1 MSQTK
6 PLKKVARLIT
16 SNGKGMRSG
25 KSGHLAAAADAL
37 NIVHKQPRPGSPSA
51 DALASGLGSTPAHNL
66 RFRGG
71 RTVPKLTYV
80 NLYVGGKA
88 AWAPA
93 DIQNIDRA
101 LGAAMT
107 DPRLDTVI
115 NQYFPSGPVTTAVVP
130 SQVLAG
136 PKPDTVTRATMDT
149 LVRDQVISAGRLNQ
163 FDPATTLFNFFL
175 PRGVVLTTDGG
186 AQAAAEESA
195 SSPFSV
201 NTVTTIRSGKVVTTV
216 TVATTATAADQAPS
230 GDSDDDPMSHYPVR
244 SGVRKGGPL
253 GGDPDDAASSLNG
266 LGGYHG
272 SVHAGGTVIY
282 FAVGVFSESL
292 PDGSQNGIVA
302 FDEAWKNV
310 VATFYHE
317 LQEARTDPDVED
329 AIRTQNSNFI
339 GWNSDQGEEIGDF
352 PVFEADPL
360 QQVFKEVQLVNG
372 DTAPIQLLYSN
383 RENGPEDPTT

>member
-6 PLKKVARLIT
+6 HLKKVARLIT
-16 SNGKGMRSG
+16 SNGKGIQSG
-25 KSGHLAAAADAL
+25 KSGRLATAADAL

-51 DALASGLGSTPAHNL
+51 DALVPGLDSTPEHNL

-88 AWAPA
+88 AWAAA

-115 NQYFPSGPVTTAVVP
+115 NQYFPNGPVTTTVVP

-149 LVRDQVISAGRLNQ
+149 LVREQVISAGRLNQ

-186 AQAAAEESA
+186 AQAAAE
-195 SSPFSV
+195 
-201 NTVTTIRSGKVVTTV
+201 
-216 TVATTATAADQAPS
+216 D
-230 GDSDDDPMSHYPVR
+230 
-244 SGVRKGGPL
+244 
-253 GGDPDDAASSLNG
+253 
-266 LGGYHG
+266 
-272 SVHAGGTVIY
+272 
-282 FAVGVFSESL
+282 
-292 PDGSQNGIVA
+292 
-302 FDEAWKNV
+302 
-310 VATFYHE
+310 
-317 LQEARTDPDVED
+317 
-329 AIRTQNSNFI
+329 
-339 GWNSDQGEEIGDF
+339 
-352 PVFEADPL
+352 
-360 QQVFKEVQLVNG
+360 
-372 DTAPIQLLYSN
+372 
-383 RENGPEDPTT
+383 